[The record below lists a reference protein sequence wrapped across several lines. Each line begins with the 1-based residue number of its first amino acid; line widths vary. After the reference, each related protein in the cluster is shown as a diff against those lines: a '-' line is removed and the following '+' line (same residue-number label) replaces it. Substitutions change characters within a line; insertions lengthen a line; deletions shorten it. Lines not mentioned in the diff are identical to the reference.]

1 MKYLIGAAL
10 LLVVGCS
17 STPKL
22 TNYDGPKAMDRA
34 EIIKAHKDCVNARMR
49 PYIEYAVVI
58 TDHGKVLVPT
68 NVHCE
73 PVR

>member
-1 MKYLIGAAL
+1 MKYLICGVL

-34 EIIKAHKDCVNARMR
+34 DVVKAHKDCVNARMR
-49 PYIEYAVVI
+49 PFVDYVVVN
-58 TDHGKVLVPT
+58 TEHGKLLVP
-68 NVHCE
+68 VDVKCE

>member
-1 MKYLIGAAL
+1 MKYLIGVAL

-34 EIIKAHKDCVNARMR
+34 EVVKAHKDCVNARMR
-49 PYIEYAVVI
+49 PYVDYVVVN
-58 TDHGKVLVPT
+58 TEHGKLLVPV
-68 NVHCE
+68 NVICE